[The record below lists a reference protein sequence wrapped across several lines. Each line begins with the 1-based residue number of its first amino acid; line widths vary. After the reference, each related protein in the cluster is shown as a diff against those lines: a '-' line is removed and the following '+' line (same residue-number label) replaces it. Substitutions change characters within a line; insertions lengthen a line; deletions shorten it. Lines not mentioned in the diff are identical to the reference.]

1 MAITRKPA
9 SPRDRRGFRG
19 HLRVVPSLQGSGAKL
34 ARVLKGPAICVSV
47 LGTLA
52 AMSATAETW
61 HVTPSV
67 SIEETLTDNVNLV
80 SSSAAQADLA
90 TQITP
95 GFSVVEKGAHTSLS
109 GFVSLPALI
118 YVRTGSE
125 NDKVYP
131 AVNLVGNVEAVEN
144 LFYIDAVA
152 NVSQE
157 YLSPFGSRP
166 GSLVT
171 ASANRYTNQTYT
183 LSPYLKGV
191 SPGNLSY
198 ELRDTNT
205 WTKGTQSAVSTNDSY
220 TNDAVGK
227 IARDPVPWGWSV
239 EFDRSS
245 VKFPDQAALVTQLE
259 RVRLSNQIDPQV
271 QLFGGVG
278 YEDDHYIF
286 ADFHDATYNVGVH
299 WRPTDRTTLDADWE
313 HRFFGSS
320 YHVVFEH
327 RRPLSVW
334 SVRATR
340 DVTTYPQQV
349 AGLPGGLNV
358 ETYLNQL
365 FLTSIPDPV
374 QRAAFIAQIIQNGGL
389 PLFLAGG
396 VNLYTQQATI
406 LTNATASLGLLGAR
420 NSIFFTIFRVRNEP
434 VATATGSLPDSLAIL
449 NNNTQTGGGITWTHN
464 LTPSLSLNT
473 SADVLRTVAN
483 ASLEGTT
490 KQGTFQAALTTP
502 IATNTTVYA
511 GARYQLAHSDV
522 AASYHEAAVFV
533 GLTHSFH

>member
-9 SPRDRRGFRG
+9 SPRARRG
-19 HLRVVPSLQGSGAKL
+19 LREHSSVAPSRQGKAAKVSRAL
-34 ARVLKGPAICVSV
+34 TGPAICVLV
-47 LGTLA
+47 FGTIA
-52 AMSATAETW
+52 AMNATAETW
-61 HVTPSV
+61 HITPSV
-67 SIEETLTDNVNLV
+67 SIDETLTDNVNLD
-80 SSSAAQADLA
+80 SSATAKSDLV
-90 TQITP
+90 TQIIP
-95 GFSVVEKGAHTSLS
+95 GFSVVEKGAHTSLTGS
-109 GFVSLPALI
+109 VSLPMLI
-118 YVRTGSE
+118 YVRTGGE

-131 AVNLVGNVEAVEN
+131 NVNLVGNVEAVEKF
-144 LFYIDAVA
+144 FYIDAIA

-157 YLSPFGSRP
+157 YLSPFGARP

-171 ASANRYTNQTYT
+171 TSANRYTTQTYT
-183 LSPYLKGV
+183 LSPYLRGV
-191 SPGNLSY
+191 SPGSLSY

-220 TNDAVGK
+220 TNDAYGK
-227 IARDPVPWGWSV
+227 ITRDPVPWGWSV

-245 VKFPDQAALVTQLE
+245 VKFPDQEALVTQIE

-271 QLFGGVG
+271 QVFGGAG

-286 ADFHDATYNVGVH
+286 ADFHDATYNLGVH
-299 WRPTDRTTLDADWE
+299 WRPTDRTQFDADWE

-320 YHVVFEH
+320 YHVVFDH

-334 SVRATR
+334 TLRASR

-396 VNLYTQQATI
+396 VNLYTQQATV
-406 LTNATASLGLLGAR
+406 LTSANASVGLLGAR
-420 NSIFFTIFRVRNEP
+420 NSIFFSIYRLRNEP
-434 VATATGSLPDSLAIL
+434 VATATGSLPDSLARL
-449 NNNTQTGGGITWTHN
+449 NNNTQTGAGITWTHN

-473 SADVLRTVAN
+473 SADLLRTVAN
-483 ASLEGTT
+483 PPLVGTT
-490 KQGTFQAALTTP
+490 KQGTFRTALTTP
-502 IATNTTVYA
+502 ISTGTTVYA
-511 GARYQLAHSDV
+511 GARYQVARSDV
-522 AASYHEAAVFV
+522 IAAYHEAAVFV
-533 GLTHSFH
+533 GLTHVFH